1 VLAIAFTAGPY
12 LNGAR
17 RRLANMRAMPD
28 RPSTTPAP
36 DARRSAAEQAR
47 FESILA
53 DMFERRIAFNQVL
66 GLKVAATGAAA
77 SSLRFDMRPEL
88 VGHFL
93 YGRLHGGVISAVL
106 DATAGLALMAAMAE
120 HHAADTADQVVH
132 RFSRLGTIDLR
143 VDFLRPG
150 VGRHFVAT
158 GEVTRLGG
166 RVGSVLMKLVNDD
179 DVLVATGAAAY
190 MVA

>member
-1 VLAIAFTAGPY
+1 
-12 LNGAR
+12 
-17 RRLANMRAMPD
+17 MPD
-28 RPSTTPAP
+28 RPSTPSAPA
-36 DARRSAAEQAR
+36 ARRSPAEQAR
-47 FESILA
+47 FEAILA
-53 DMFERRIAFNQVL
+53 DMFEQRIAFNQVL
-66 GLKVAATGAAA
+66 GLKVAAIGAQS

-93 YGRLHGGVISAVL
+93 YGRLHGGVISATL

-120 HHAADTADQVVH
+120 RHAADTADQVVH

-143 VDFLRPG
+143 VDFLRQG
-150 VGRHFVAT
+150 VGKHFVAT

-179 DVLVATGAAAY
+179 GVLIATGAAAY